1 MAEDYGNPGNE
12 DAEAEMPEEEEEE
25 LPDMGEGEELPAE
38 DEELLEMGDEEGAEG
53 EHASLE
59 EGVSAL
65 IANWDPQTPEG
76 EQYLSE
82 LQALSDQFA
91 GEMGEMGGMDE
102 MGGMGPIPT
111 APLGDMR
118 DAAAARMKER
128 GLV

>member
-12 DAEAEMPEEEEEE
+12 DAEAEMPGEEEEE
-25 LPDMGEGEELPAE
+25 LPDMGEEEELPAE
-38 DEELLEMGDEEGAEG
+38 DEEFPEMGDEEGAEG
-53 EHASLE
+53 EYASLE

-65 IANWDPQTPEG
+65 IAEWDPQTPEG
-76 EQYLSE
+76 EKYLSE

-102 MGGMGPIPT
+102 MGPIPT

-118 DAAAARMKER
+118 DAAAARMKDR